1 MYIVFN
7 LVKRLF
13 KKLFLLKLNNLNHK
27 IINFLGKYIRV
38 YQIENCNLKA
48 LKLLNFFSMYSYTQ
62 KVYTFLCSTILRF
75 N

>member
-1 MYIVFN
+1 M
-7 LVKRLF
+7 
-13 KKLFLLKLNNLNHK
+13 
-27 IINFLGKYIRV
+27 
-38 YQIENCNLKA
+38 YQIETYNLKA